1 MDGLSIIKENEFYD
15 LNALKVKLR
24 TRCVEDI
31 KPILLELSDYGC
43 IKIAAKSGFNN
54 NTNVD
59 RIFRKFSLDE
69 IIAIYKFAVTF
80 VGIIKLKNDIFIAVY
95 PKYIS
100 KSSID
105 MDIKNGYKKM
115 KQIIRVIGKYRT
127 RQIQHITQNH
137 DDEYLQNSML
147 GLKINILERY
157 FRQGLYF
164 KEDYKLSI
172 NGDSE
177 VLWDYT
183 INNSTSYIIN
193 KTPVYIDL
201 VTREKDMDFLD
212 IIREIHGIIIS
223 DISRELE
230 EIFKI
235 LDLNSSV
242 LFERTIDDLGASDYI
257 IHLLEEELSNQF
269 ITERINMLEEL
280 IHYMKRVSFDSNSF
294 IQLYGTTS
302 FNLVWE
308 DVCKVVYQNHLEF
321 TFEKLGIYNPKKD
334 SSDLITMKEYIEK
347 PQWLMPNNTF
357 TNANSTLELDV
368 LNIQNGQFNI
378 YDAKYYNIYFENG
391 RIQGQPGVTDITKQY
406 LYQLIFKD
414 VIKHNELVATNNF
427 IIPKDELEY
436 DEELFTVSKMNMF
449 HNLGEN
455 LKEINVIAR
464 DCQRIYKDYLDMF

>member
-1 MDGLSIIKENEFYD
+1 MDRLSIIKENEFYD

-24 TRCVEDI
+24 TRYIEDI

-43 IKIAAKSGFNN
+43 VKITAKSGFNN

-59 RIFRKFSLDE
+59 RVFREFSLEE
-69 IIAIYKFAVTF
+69 IIAIYKFAITF

-105 MDIKNGYKKM
+105 IDVKTGYKKI
-115 KQIIRVIGKYRT
+115 KQIIQVIAKYRT
-127 RQIQHITQNH
+127 RKIQHIAQNH
-137 DDEYLQNSML
+137 EYVFLQNSIL

-172 NGDSE
+172 NGE
-177 VLWDYT
+177 GEALWDYT

-242 LFERTIDDLGASDYI
+242 IFERTIDDLGTSDYI

-269 ITERINMLEEL
+269 VTERINMLKEL
-280 IHYMKRVSFDSNSF
+280 ILYMKEVSFESNSF

-308 DVCKVVYQNHLEF
+308 DVCRVVYQNHLDF
-321 TFEKLGIYNPKKD
+321 TFEKLGISNPKKD
-334 SSDLITMKEYIEK
+334 SSDQITMKEYIEK
-347 PQWLMPNNTF
+347 PQWLLPTNTF

-368 LNIQNGQFNI
+368 LNIQNGRFNI
-378 YDAKYYNIYFENG
+378 YDAKYYNICFENG
-391 RIQGQPGVTDITKQY
+391 GIQGQPGVSDITKQY
-406 LYQLIFKD
+406 LYQLLFKD
-414 VIKHNELVATNNF
+414 VIKHNELVPSNNF
-427 IIPKDELEY
+427 IIPKDELEN
-436 DEELFTVSKMNMF
+436 DNELFTISKMNMF
-449 HNLGEN
+449 HELEED
-455 LKEINVIAR
+455 LREIKVIAR
-464 DCQRIYKDYLDMF
+464 DCQNIYKEYLDM